1 MSDLAI
7 LSVTQLTRQVKDLVE
22 ANFPQV
28 AVAGEISNCTRAGSG
43 HIYLTLKDEDSQIR
57 AVIWRSAARRIRFEI
72 EDGLQV
78 LAVGPV
84 ELYQAR
90 GTFQLIVEQLQP
102 QGVGPLELAFRQLQ
116 QKLAAEG
123 LFAAEHKRP
132 LPRFPRRI
140 ALITSPAGAAVR
152 DMLQVIGRRWT
163 ASQIVVLPVLVQGP
177 GAGEQISAALRKVHR
192 LPDVDVVI
200 VGRGGGSLEDLWA
213 FNEEIVARAIF
224 DCRLPVVSAVGH
236 EIDVTIADLVA
247 DRRAL
252 TPSEAG
258 ELVVPFE
265 PEVRRLLDQAQT
277 QLAMSLR
284 ERCRRSRITLDAI
297 AGRRVFTRPTEL
309 IHDWQVE
316 IDDVGL
322 RLRNNMTRL
331 VQDISSR
338 VATTAAAL
346 DALSP
351 LKVLSRGFS
360 VTVNTSRNGR
370 YVRSIDDVA
379 PADEIR
385 TLLHRGAVT
394 SRVESIEQTEESAA
408 ASGGQPAS
416 PTDSSPVSQS
426 GDHADG

>member
-1 MSDLAI
+1 MTDLAI

-43 HIYLTLKDEDSQIR
+43 HVYLTLKDEDAQIR
-57 AVIWRSAARRIRFEI
+57 AVIWRSTARRIRFEL

-78 LAVGPV
+78 LAIGPV

-123 LFAAEHKRP
+123 LFAPEHKQP
-132 LPRFPRRI
+132 LPRFPNRI
-140 ALITSPAGAAVR
+140 ALITSPTGAALR

-163 ASQIVVLPVLVQGP
+163 ASQIIVLPALVQGQ
-177 GAGEQISAALRKVHR
+177 GAAEQISAAIRTVHH

-224 DCRLPVVSAVGH
+224 DCPLPVVSAVGH

-247 DRRAL
+247 DHRAL

-265 PEVRRLLDQAQT
+265 PEVRRLLE
-277 QLAMSLR
+277 QLRSHLAVSLR
-284 ERCRRSRITLDAI
+284 ERCHRSRSALEAI
-297 AGRRVFTRPTEL
+297 AGHRIFTRPTEL
-309 IHDWQVE
+309 IHDRQIA
-316 IDDVGL
+316 IDELGQ
-322 RLRNNMTRL
+322 RLRNTITRRIE
-331 VQDISSR
+331 DATNR

-360 VTVNTSRNGR
+360 VTLNTSQDNQC
-370 YVRSIDDVA
+370 VRSIDDVA
-379 PADEIR
+379 PDDQLR
-385 TLLHRGAVT
+385 TLLHEGLVT
-394 SRVESIEQTEESAA
+394 SRVETIEPTRSPSPAALQTPSQTPPSGEQTN
-408 ASGGQPAS
+408 G
-416 PTDSSPVSQS
+416 
-426 GDHADG
+426 

>member
-90 GTFQLIVEQLQP
+90 GTFQLLVEQLQP

-316 IDDVGL
+316 IDDLGL

-331 VQDISSR
+331 VQNISSR

-408 ASGGQPAS
+408 ASGEQPAS

>member
-1 MSDLAI
+1 
-7 LSVTQLTRQVKDLVE
+7 
-22 ANFPQV
+22 
-28 AVAGEISNCTRAGSG
+28 
-43 HIYLTLKDEDSQIR
+43 
-57 AVIWRSAARRIRFEI
+57 
-72 EDGLQV
+72 
-78 LAVGPV
+78 
-84 ELYQAR
+84 
-90 GTFQLIVEQLQP
+90 
-102 QGVGPLELAFRQLQ
+102 
-116 QKLAAEG
+116 
-123 LFAAEHKRP
+123 
-132 LPRFPRRI
+132 
-140 ALITSPAGAAVR
+140 
-152 DMLQVIGRRWT
+152 
-163 ASQIVVLPVLVQGP
+163 
-177 GAGEQISAALRKVHR
+177 
-192 LPDVDVVI
+192 
-200 VGRGGGSLEDLWA
+200 
-213 FNEEIVARAIF
+213 
-224 DCRLPVVSAVGH
+224 
-236 EIDVTIADLVA
+236 
-247 DRRAL
+247 
-252 TPSEAG
+252 
-258 ELVVPFE
+258 
-265 PEVRRLLDQAQT
+265 
-277 QLAMSLR
+277 MSLR

-316 IDDVGL
+316 IDDLGL

-331 VQDISSR
+331 VQNISSR

-408 ASGGQPAS
+408 ASGEQPAS

>member
-1 MSDLAI
+1 MSDLDI
-7 LSVTQLTRQVKDLVE
+7 LSVTQLTRQVKNLVE

-43 HIYLTLKDEDSQIR
+43 HVYLTLKDEDSQIR
-57 AVIWRSAARRIRFEI
+57 AVIWRSTARRIRFEI

-116 QKLAAEG
+116 QKLAAQG
-123 LFAAEHKRP
+123 LFAVEHKQP

-140 ALITSPAGAAVR
+140 ALITSPTGAAVR

-163 ASQIVVLPVLVQGP
+163 ACQIVVLPVLVQGP
-177 GAGEQISAALRKVHR
+177 GAAEQISDALRKVHR
-192 LPDVDVVI
+192 IPEVDVVI

-213 FNEEIVARAIF
+213 FNEEVVARAIF

-277 QLAMSLR
+277 QLAISLR
-284 ERCRRSRITLDAI
+284 ERCHRSRIMLDAI

-309 IHDWQVE
+309 VHDRQIQ
-316 IDDVGL
+316 IDELGL
-322 RLRNNMTRL
+322 RLRSNMTRL

-360 VTVNTSRNGR
+360 VTTNSSRDGQ
-370 YVRSIDDVA
+370 YVRSIEDVS
-379 PADEIR
+379 PAEEIR
-385 TLLHRGAVT
+385 TLLHRGTVT
-394 SRVESIEQTEESAA
+394 SRVETIEQAA
-408 ASGGQPAS
+408 DSVPQPA
-416 PTDSSPVSQS
+416 PHADASPVSQA

>member
-1 MSDLAI
+1 A
-7 LSVTQLTRQVKDLVE
+7 
-22 ANFPQV
+22 
-28 AVAGEISNCTRAGSG
+28 
-43 HIYLTLKDEDSQIR
+43 QIR
-57 AVIWRSAARRIRFEI
+57 AVIWRSTARRIRVEL

-116 QKLAAEG
+116 KKLAAEG
-123 LFAAEHKRP
+123 LFAPEHKQP
-132 LPRFPRRI
+132 LPRFPNRI
-140 ALITSPAGAAVR
+140 ALITSPTGAALR

-163 ASQIVVLPVLVQGP
+163 ASHIIVLPVLVQGQ
-177 GAGEQISAALRKVHR
+177 GAAEQISAAIRTVHQ
-192 LPDVDVVI
+192 LPDVDVVV

-224 DCRLPVVSAVGH
+224 DCPLPVVSAVGH

-247 DRRAL
+247 DHRAL

-265 PEVRRLLDQAQT
+265 PEVRRLLDQLRSH
-277 QLAMSLR
+277 LAVSLR
-284 ERCRRSRITLDAI
+284 ERCHRSRITLDAI
-297 AGRRVFTRPTEL
+297 AGRRIFTRPAEL
-309 IHDWQVE
+309 IHDRQIATDE
-316 IDDVGL
+316 LGQ
-322 RLRNNMTRL
+322 RLRNTITRRIE
-331 VQDISSR
+331 DATNR

-360 VTVNTSRNGR
+360 VTLNSSQDHRC
-370 YVRSIDDVA
+370 VRSIDDVA
-379 PADEIR
+379 PADQLR
-385 TLLHRGAVT
+385 TLLQDGQVT
-394 SRVESIEQTEESAA
+394 SRVESIELTRSPSPAAPQTPS
-408 ASGGQPAS
+408 Q
-416 PTDSSPVSQS
+416 TRQS
-426 GDHADG
+426 GEQTNG

>member
-316 IDDVGL
+316 IDDLGL

-331 VQDISSR
+331 VQNISSR

-408 ASGGQPAS
+408 ASGEQPAS